1 MKPHIETIP
10 QEDAANLVSSMRAW
24 AEMIVEAAR
33 KREEQDA
40 INHD

>member
-1 MKPHIETIP
+1 MKP
-10 QEDAANLVSSMRAW
+10 QEDAANLVSSTRTW

-33 KREEQDA
+33 KREDQDA